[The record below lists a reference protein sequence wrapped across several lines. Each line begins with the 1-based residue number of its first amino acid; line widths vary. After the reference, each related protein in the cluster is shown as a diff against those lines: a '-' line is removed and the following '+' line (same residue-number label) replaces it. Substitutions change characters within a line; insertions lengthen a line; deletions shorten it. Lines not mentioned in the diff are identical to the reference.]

1 MHITTHQIV
10 AHKLSTVKKADQ
22 IAVLDGGTIAEI
34 GTHDELINK
43 GGPYARL
50 LKLQK
55 MVNYINQESEQLRSS
70 STTRTSTSGP
80 NVSSAS
86 PMPVTKTVS
95 IKDNYVIPTA
105 APSFYRLL
113 AMNAPEWRQAVIGS
127 LSALVYG
134 LLQPIYATTFGSMVA
149 AFFVQDYSEMNA
161 IIRRSAL
168 IFCSLS
174 LISIV
179 VNLLQHYNFAYM
191 GVHLFRPIRIQI
203 LENP

>member
-10 AHKLSTVKKADQ
+10 AHNLSTVKKADQ

-50 LKLQK
+50 VKLQK

-95 IKDNYVIPTA
+95 IKDNYVIPPP
-105 APSFYRLL
+105 APSFFRLL
-113 AMNAPEWRQAVIGS
+113 AMNAPEWRQAAMNHRYFTNPAVPVSDTCVSDTSILRYS
-127 LSALVYG
+127 LY
-134 LLQPIYATTFGSMVA
+134 TTTMS
-149 AFFVQDYSEMNA
+149 FFNS
-161 IIRRSAL
+161 
-168 IFCSLS
+168 
-174 LISIV
+174 
-179 VNLLQHYNFAYM
+179 
-191 GVHLFRPIRIQI
+191 RITVS
-203 LENP
+203 P